1 MKKIVLVIIA
11 LLINGV
17 LFAQQEKMLI
27 HHSSNIV
34 YEKAISSIDS
44 IKMNTSAS
52 NVLINEANNI
62 ITIPISGIDSIT
74 FTNDTATNPV
84 SNVIYIVFNDTTC
97 NIINPLSALGVA
109 ITDTANIVNIVT
121 TANIENI
128 EYNISGTTANG
139 SITINSDKKLILNL
153 AGANITNPNGAAILV
168 SSNKDTEV
176 ILTANTENYLSDGS
190 GSSAKAPIHCAGNL
204 TFDGQ
209 GNLKLNSIKKHGISS
224 SKAISILNGNI
235 EVLYALSDGTHSEGF
250 SMTNGSLKID
260 TTLGDG
266 IDAGATDIIIDG
278 GTINIRSSAD
288 DTKGIKTDAVV
299 IINGSDITMTVAGAQ
314 SKGIKGASNVIINNG
329 NINVTTSGITVREA
343 LDLGY
348 DTKYATGITSDTNIV
363 INGGTITM
371 INTSTNNG
379 GKCLSADGCV
389 YINGG
394 TVNLTTNG
402 SGDTITNS
410 LGVKDNFSSSC
421 IKGDWGVYLLGGNI
435 TCQSN
440 GLAGKGISADSLIVI
455 GVAGVTDSLLHLNVT
470 TTGNRFY
477 VSGTTGTGPNDNAD
491 YANPKAVKSDGDL
504 YVNSGIVTISCT
516 QTTEGGE
523 GLESKDSLFINGGII
538 EINTYDDCV
547 NAANHIQING
557 GKTYAY
563 ARGNDGFDSNG
574 TFLITGGFT
583 ISCGTRTPEEG
594 FDCDQNNF
602 KITGGVLIGTG
613 GATSTPTASIC
624 TQHSLK
630 YSNATA
636 GNSICIK
643 NSSNTAILTYT
654 LPTYYSSG
662 QGGQG
667 GGNTMLLLYT
677 SPSLTAG
684 SYTLQ
689 YGGTITGGT
698 SFHNYYDGAT
708 YTGGSSKTFTVSTN
722 MVTSVQ

>member
-1 MKKIVLVIIA
+1 MRKIALLIMA

-27 HHSSNIV
+27 HHSSNVV
-34 YEKAISSIDS
+34 YEKSISSIDS
-44 IKMNTSAS
+44 IKMNTSTS
-52 NVLINEANNI
+52 NVLINETNDI

-74 FTNDTATNPV
+74 FTNDTATNPI
-84 SNVIYIVFNDTTC
+84 SNVVYIVFNDTNC
-97 NIINPLSALGVA
+97 NIINPLSSLGVI
-109 ITDTANIVNIVT
+109 ITDTANKVNIIT

-128 EYNISGTTANG
+128 EYNISGTTSNG

-168 SSNKDTEV
+168 SSNKDTKV
-176 ILTANTENYLSDGS
+176 ILTENTENYLSDGS
-190 GSSAKAPIHCAGNL
+190 ASSAKAPIHSAGNL
-204 TFDGQ
+204 IFDGQ
-209 GNLKLNSIKKHGISS
+209 GNLKLKSIKKHGISS

-250 SMTNGSLKID
+250 SMTNGTLKID

-266 IDAGATDIIIDG
+266 IDAGATAIIIDG
-278 GTINIRSSAD
+278 GEINISSRAD
-288 DTKGIKTDAVV
+288 DTKGIKTDATVT
-299 IINGSDITMTVAGAQ
+299 INGSNIIMTVAGAQ
-314 SKGIKGASNVIINNG
+314 SKGIKGASKVTINNG

-343 LDLGY
+343 LDLGF
-348 DTKYATGITSDTNIV
+348 DTKYATGISSDTNII

-371 INTSTNNG
+371 VNTSTNNG
-379 GKCLSADGCV
+379 GKCLSADGSV

-394 TVNLTTNG
+394 TLNLTTNG
-402 SGDTITNS
+402 NGDTITNS

-421 IKGDWGVYLLGGNI
+421 IKGDYGVYILGGNI

-440 GLAGKGISADSLIVI
+440 GLAGKGISADSLIII
-455 GVAGVTDSLLHLNVT
+455 GVAEVADSLLHLNVT

-477 VSGTTGTGPNDNAD
+477 VSGTIGTGPNDNAD

-504 YVNSGIVTISCT
+504 YVNSGIITISCT

-574 TFLITGGFT
+574 TFLITGGLT
-583 ISCGTRTPEEG
+583 IACGTRAPEEG

-602 KITGGVLIGTG
+602 KITGGILIGTG
-613 GATSTPTASIC
+613 GATSTPTSSLC
-624 TQHSLK
+624 TQHTLK

-654 LPTYYSSG
+654 LPTYYGSS
-662 QGGQG
+662 QGGPG

-677 SPSLTAG
+677 SPSLTQG
-684 SYTLQ
+684 TYTLQ

-708 YTGGSSKTFTVSTN
+708 YTGGSSKTFTISTN